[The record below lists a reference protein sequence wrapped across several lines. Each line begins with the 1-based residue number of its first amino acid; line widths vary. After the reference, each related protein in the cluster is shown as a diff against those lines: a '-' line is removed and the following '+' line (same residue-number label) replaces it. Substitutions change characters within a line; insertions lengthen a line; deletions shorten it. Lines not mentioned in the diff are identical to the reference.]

1 MDELLRRGLAKMTI
15 KLILFL
21 IFGVSMGIGIRDKIF
36 TKEIESKEDLIKTY
50 DEYIEFLEGE
60 CIEVYKKA
68 LDDTL
73 KQNIELKKK
82 LKAYE

>member
-1 MDELLRRGLAKMTI
+1 MTI

-21 IFGVSMGIGIRDKIF
+21 ICGISIGIGIRDKF
-36 TKEIESKEDLIKTY
+36 YKEEIESREDLIKTY

-60 CIEVYKKA
+60 CVEGYKKA

-73 KQNIELKKK
+73 KDNIKLRKK